1 MVATIGEKI
10 VQTSLF
16 GEQNNPH
23 PSPSKKLS
31 VPSRRMQAKE
41 ELHLTVEITQFDNL
55 LAWHMVETTALAYN
69 KSTTEN
75 PKRL

>member
-1 MVATIGEKI
+1 
-10 VQTSLF
+10 
-16 GEQNNPH
+16 
-23 PSPSKKLS
+23 
-31 VPSRRMQAKE
+31 MQAKE